1 MNRFETA
8 LQFEMD
14 IQGMTERNKWVQANN
29 IYKQAREVGK
39 HVCKDKQLMK

>member
-14 IQGMTERNKWVQANN
+14 IQGMTERNKWVQANDM
-29 IYKQAREVGK
+29 YKQAREVGK
-39 HVCKDKQLMK
+39 LVSKDTQFMK